1 MSEPRWIPAAAIRA
15 IHAELIAEH
24 GGLPGPVD
32 EALLDAALNRP
43 RHLYAYEDPSLP
55 RLAAAYAFAFTGNHP
70 FKDGNKRV
78 ALAAIDVFL
87 RLNGRRLTAAESL
100 AAAVIE
106 RLAAG
111 QVSEAMLADW
121 IAAHSRSLEAP
132 YPRPAS

>member
-1 MSEPRWIPAAAIRA
+1 MKEPRWIPAAAIRA

-24 GGLPGPVD
+24 GGLSGAVD

-55 RLAAAYAFAFTGNHP
+55 RLAAAYAFGFTGNHP

-87 RLNGRRLTAAESL
+87 RLNGRQLTAAEAL

-111 QVSEAMLADW
+111 QVTEAALTGW
-121 IAAHSRSLEAP
+121 IEAHSRLLQPP